1 MSSPRIEGT
10 PVTSGARQRLFLAGA
25 EVSPAKKAAI
35 EFVASKRPDREIG
48 EKCFES
54 SARIRSTGPAAV
66 TPWTTKR
73 HCGFPGRNGNQ
84 ENIEPSQPGP
94 FEISKGIDSVLSFD
108 VHDQG

>member
-1 MSSPRIEGT
+1 MSSPRIEGS

-35 EFVASKRPDREIG
+35 EFVASKRPAERLTRNVSN
-48 EKCFES
+48 K
-54 SARIRSTGPAAV
+54 SARIRSTGPAAL

-73 HCGFPGRNGNQ
+73 HCRFPGRNGNQ